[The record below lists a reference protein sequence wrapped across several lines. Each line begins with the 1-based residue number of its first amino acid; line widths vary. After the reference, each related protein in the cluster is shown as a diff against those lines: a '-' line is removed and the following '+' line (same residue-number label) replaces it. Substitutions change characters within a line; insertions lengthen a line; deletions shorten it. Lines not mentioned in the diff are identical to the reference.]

1 MNPHKSPPEII
12 ISHTLC
18 VYSLKKR
25 TTHNLF
31 SAQLVEHSIPLLHS
45 VKFESS
51 HTFNQKFDFLICCK
65 NVTINPNLLF
75 YSAVRVFCSDVDY
88 DEVWILKNVQ
98 ECSNPH
104 KGLRLSCF
112 FLLLSYIWYLLI
124 FVIQL
129 VAWEWNVFYRNT
141 ILELKY
147 KQQRFKLMTY
157 VYTPSHKIEIS
168 KIHSPSV
175 INYLI
180 LNFQK

>member
-1 MNPHKSPPEII
+1 MNPHKSRPEII

-18 VYSLKKR
+18 VYSLKKGR
-25 TTHNLF
+25 PTICSQLSWQSIWYRYCTVWSLNPHIHSTTNF
-31 SAQLVEHSIPLLHS
+31 S
-45 VKFESS
+45 
-51 HTFNQKFDFLICCK
+51 
-65 NVTINPNLLF
+65 F
-75 YSAVRVFCSDVDY
+75 YSAVKTFCSDVDY

-141 ILELKY
+141 ILELKNKY
-147 KQQRFKLMTY
+147 ECFKLMTY

-180 LNFQK
+180 LKFQK

>member
-1 MNPHKSPPEII
+1 MCIF
-12 ISHTLC
+12 
-18 VYSLKKR
+18 VKKR

-31 SAQLVEHSIPLLHS
+31 SAQLVEHLIPLLHS

-51 HTFNQKFDFLICCK
+51 HTFNHEFVFLLCCK
-65 NVTINPNLLF
+65 NVL
-75 YSAVRVFCSDVDY
+75 YVDY

-112 FLLLSYIWYLLI
+112 FLLLSYMWYLLI

-141 ILELKY
+141 ILELKN
-147 KQQRFKLMTY
+147 KQQCFKLMTY

-180 LNFQK
+180 LNLQK